1 MSTKWLNSKFG
12 KMAKTSKTQ
21 GTEEQILEAA
31 KDVFQKKGMDG
42 ARMQEIADEAGIN
55 KSMLHYYYR
64 SKQLLFEAVF
74 SNAFSLLAPELN
86 KVLNDDSSIEEKV
99 KSFTSNYISFIS
111 KHPYLPNFI
120 IQELNRNP
128 KFFEKI
134 QQSAA
139 FPSLEKFNSQVETEV
154 EKGIIKPTD
163 GEQLFINIISLNI
176 FPFVATPLIKG
187 FLNIDEKGFK
197 ELMEKRKTAVS
208 EFIINSIK
216 K

>member
-1 MSTKWLNSKFG
+1 
-12 KMAKTSKTQ
+12 MAKTNKNQ
-21 GTEEQILEAA
+21 DTEGQILEAA
-31 KDVFQKKGMDG
+31 KNVFQKKGMDG

-55 KSMLHYYYR
+55 KAMLHYYYR
-64 SKQLLFEAVF
+64 SKQQLFEAVF
-74 SNAFSLLAPELN
+74 SNAFSLLAPQLN
-86 KVLNDDSSIEEKV
+86 KILNDDSSIEEKV
-99 KSFTSNYISFIS
+99 KNFTSNYISFIS

-120 IQELNRNP
+120 LQELNRNP

-134 QQSAA
+134 QQNSA
-139 FPSLEKFNSQVETEV
+139 FPTLEKFKSQVATDV
-154 EKGIIKPTD
+154 EKGILEPID

-187 FLNIDEKGFK
+187 FLKIDDKGFK
-197 ELMEKRKTAVS
+197 QLMEQRKTAVS

>member
-1 MSTKWLNSKFG
+1 
-12 KMAKTSKTQ
+12 MAKTNKNQ
-21 GTEEQILEAA
+21 DTEGQILEAA

-42 ARMQEIADEAGIN
+42 ARMQEIANEAGIN
-55 KSMLHYYYR
+55 KAMLHYYYR

-74 SNAFSLLAPELN
+74 SNAFSLLAPQLN
-86 KVLNDDSSIEEKV
+86 KILNDDSSIENKI
-99 KSFTSNYISFIS
+99 KNFTSNYISFIS

-134 QQSAA
+134 QQNTA
-139 FPSLEKFNSQVETEV
+139 FPTLEKFKNQVSAEV
-154 EKGIIKPTD
+154 EKGILKPTD

-187 FLNIDEKGFK
+187 FLKIDEKGFK
-197 ELMEKRKTAVS
+197 QLMEQRKTAVS

>member
-1 MSTKWLNSKFG
+1 MTRRNKS
-12 KMAKTSKTQ
+12 Q
-21 GTEEQILEAA
+21 DTEGQILKAA
-31 KDVFQKKGMDG
+31 KNVFQRKGMDG

-55 KSMLHYYYR
+55 KAMLHYYYR

-74 SNAFSLLAPELN
+74 SNAFSLLAPQLN
-86 KVLNDDSSIEEKV
+86 KVLNDDSSIEEKIIN
-99 KSFTSNYISFIS
+99 FTSNYISFIA

-134 QQSAA
+134 QQTKG
-139 FPSLEKFNSQVETEV
+139 FPTLEKFNKQVETEV
-154 EKGIIKPTD
+154 ANGIIKPVD
-163 GEQLFINIISLNI
+163 GNQLFVNIISLNI

-187 FLNIDEKGFK
+187 FLKIDNEGFTQF
-197 ELMEKRKTAVS
+197 MEERKTAVS

-216 K
+216 V

>member
-1 MSTKWLNSKFG
+1 
-12 KMAKTSKTQ
+12 MAKTKINQ
-21 GTEEQILEAA
+21 DTEGQILNAA
-31 KDVFQKKGMDG
+31 EKVFQKKGMDG
-42 ARMQEIADEAGIN
+42 ARMQEIADEADIN
-55 KSMLHYYYR
+55 KAMLHYYYR

-74 SNAFSLLAPELN
+74 ANAFSLLAPQLN
-86 KVLNDDSSIEEKV
+86 KIINDDSSVEEKI
-99 KSFTSNYISFIS
+99 KNFTNNHISFIA

-128 KFFEKI
+128 KFFEQI
-134 QQSAA
+134 QKNAG
-139 FPSLEKFNSQVETEV
+139 FPSLEKFKTQVAAEV
-154 EKGIIKPTD
+154 EKGILKPIA

-187 FLNIDEKGFK
+187 FLKLDDKGFK
-197 ELMEKRKTAVS
+197 KLMEQRKTEVS

>member
-1 MSTKWLNSKFG
+1 MG
-12 KMAKTSKTQ
+12 KTNKNQ
-21 GTEEQILEAA
+21 DTEGQILNAA
-31 KDVFQKKGMDG
+31 KNVFQKKGMDG

-55 KSMLHYYYR
+55 KAMLHYYYR

-74 SNAFSLLAPELN
+74 SNAFSLLAPQLN
-86 KVLNDDSSIEEKV
+86 KILNDDSSIEEKV
-99 KSFTSNYISFIS
+99 KNFTHNYISFII

-134 QQSAA
+134 QQNAA
-139 FPSLEKFNSQVETEV
+139 FPTLEKFKNQVNEEV
-154 EKGIIKPTD
+154 EKGILKPIN

-187 FLNIDEKGFK
+187 FLKIDDKGFK
-197 ELMEKRKTAVS
+197 QLMEQRKTAVS